1 MINLNKCVGLLF
13 AVLACPTL
21 YAQRSFVALVD
32 RQSRGYTIAH
42 LNSTDETY
50 NLPLIV
56 LVCDGDVQTYPGY
69 LSGTGLVMARPNN
82 LQVIPGCSDAAT
94 LQNDIRFLETIIQDT
109 YSNFKTDRNRVY
121 VITDTKRRCLAD
133 SIADRKQ
140 GLITKII
147 RLSTNE
153 AITDAISRA
162 VSPDVQPAA
171 EQKYSLWKNPLHDAD
186 YERLARE
193 DSIRFHRWEKRTSVE
208 FRLGRFDMLGTV
220 KTKGDKTYM
229 DVTDAHSMMDIHINR
244 FMTDSTSWFIDV
256 GRLKV
261 PQHQEF
267 NGARIEMGGGM
278 ILSITYG
285 LKYTFYRRK
294 LRPYIMLGTGPL
306 SFMVF
311 GGKFSQ
317 NIDPQKIRHEIEAEV
332 RMAMQTKIGTG
343 IEGRLGKRI
352 AVGAHAMYIHS
363 SEFKSAGSVN
373 AVRGFYNSFS
383 VGYILG
389 ANKVR

>member
-56 LVCDGDVQTYPGY
+56 LICDGDVQTYPGY

-82 LQVIPGCSDAAT
+82 LQVMPGCSDAAT

>member
-82 LQVIPGCSDAAT
+82 LQVMPGCSDAAT